1 MVKRIL
7 ALLSAA
13 SLLIALSA
21 CSIEGGEPNTTASE
35 QQASAAVSE
44 SATNAEPQSSQ
55 EQTASKSQTSAPK
68 TQKSSTSAA
77 EEKAKIGT
85 VTEYISAM
93 KKKISVSDIT
103 HKDASLIGAEDGYSF
118 VNNGKTFELYKFTDK
133 NEIKKAQSGT
143 YKFIIKGLEDF
154 GENTMK
160 SAVNGDFVLLFEEN
174 DTAVVT
180 AFKSVKL

>member
-21 CSIEGGEPNTTASE
+21 CSIEGGEPNAAASE
-35 QQASAAVSE
+35 QA
-44 SATNAEPQSSQ
+44 
-55 EQTASKSQTSAPK
+55 
-68 TQKSSTSAA
+68 SAA

-85 VTEYISAM
+85 VTEYISAL
-93 KKKISVSDIT
+93 KKKIPVSDIIR
-103 HKDASLIGAEDGYSF
+103 KDASLIGAEDGYSF
-118 VNNGKTFELYKFTDK
+118 VNNGKTFGLYKFTDK

-160 SAVNGDFVLLFEEN
+160 SAVNGDFVLLFEKN

>member
-21 CSIEGGEPNTTASE
+21 CSIEGGEPNAAASE
-35 QQASAAVSE
+35 QASAAVSE
-44 SATNAEPQSSQ
+44 SATNAGPQSSQ
-55 EQTASKSQTSAPK
+55 AQTGSKSQTAAPK

-93 KKKISVSDIT
+93 KKKISVSDVT
-103 HKDASLIGAEDGYSF
+103 QKAASLIGAEDGYSF

>member
-21 CSIEGGEPNTTASE
+21 CSIEGGEPNATAGE
-35 QQASAAVSE
+35 QALAAVSE

-55 EQTASKSQTSAPK
+55 EQTASKSQTSASK
-68 TQKSSTSAA
+68 MQKSSTSAA

-154 GENTMK
+154 GENTMQ

>member
-21 CSIEGGEPNTTASE
+21 CSIEGGEPNATAGE
-35 QQASAAVSE
+35 QASAAVSE

-160 SAVNGDFVLLFEEN
+160 SAVNGDFVLLFEKN